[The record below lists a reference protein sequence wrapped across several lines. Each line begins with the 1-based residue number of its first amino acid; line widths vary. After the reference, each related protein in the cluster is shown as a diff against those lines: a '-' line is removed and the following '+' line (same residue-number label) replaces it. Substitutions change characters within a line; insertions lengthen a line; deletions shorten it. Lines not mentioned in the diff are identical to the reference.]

1 MYRPAPSSPRVYYSP
16 PSAPVYIESDPVVA
30 TPTDEAFHSGLAAG
44 RLEAITV
51 AAGAALL
58 LSGSSEDSG
67 EDDGAEDD
75 GVDYAAELSE
85 TRALMRE
92 LEAEVAADPLVAA
105 IERPADGTYTG
116 ETAEDDA
123 GDQSASTT
131 LTFDERGGVTGT
143 GFDGVDGAYRIRTGR
158 WSGKRVAWLEE
169 YDEGFKVALRG
180 QLLPDGSIRAMWA
193 SSLGIGGS
201 VTLDAP

>member
-1 MYRPAPSSPRVYYSP
+1 MLTPS
-16 PSAPVYIESDPVVA
+16 DQ
-30 TPTDEAFHSGLAAG
+30 AFHNGLLAG
-44 RLEAITV
+44 RLEAMAV
-51 AAGAALL
+51 AATGYYLYGTRDT
-58 LSGSSEDSG
+58 SGSSEDSD
-67 EDDGAEDD
+67 EDY
-75 GVDYAAELSE
+75 GVDYEAELEE
-85 TRALMRE
+85 TSALMRE

-131 LTFDERGGVTGT
+131 LKFDAAGGVIGR
-143 GFDGVDGAYRIRTGR
+143 GFDSVDGAYRIRTGR

-201 VTLDAP
+201 VTLEAP